1 MNRMTEQWIT
11 TNDMKKDMIRMVLFF
26 LAMMNVGFAQ
36 EIPQQHP
43 PFHETMVWLGNERG
57 MKNHRILGLTL
68 SQSGVLLAFTEA
80 RIDGS
85 DEGPHDLVCKRSLD
99 NGTTWPIEI
108 VIEKGEIGRAHV

>member
-1 MNRMTEQWIT
+1 
-11 TNDMKKDMIRMVLFF
+11 
-26 LAMMNVGFAQ
+26 
-36 EIPQQHP
+36 
-43 PFHETMVWLGNERG
+43 MVWLGNERG

-108 VIEKGEIGRAHV
+108 VIEKGEGSFWESQGRPGKLESWAKQAALTDTTNGSVFIFYVLTEGEYKTE